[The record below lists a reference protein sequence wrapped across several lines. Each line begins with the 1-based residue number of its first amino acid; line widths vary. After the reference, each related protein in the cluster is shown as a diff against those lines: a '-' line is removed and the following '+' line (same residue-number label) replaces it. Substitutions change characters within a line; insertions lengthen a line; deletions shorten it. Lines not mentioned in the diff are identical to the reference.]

1 MQKQLEIVKNRF
13 GKDKYSKHLGIVLDE
28 LTDDRIQMHM
38 RLRDDMNNWFDQIH
52 GGAVYALA
60 DAAFSVL
67 ANNSNNL
74 AVALECSITYHA
86 SPKPDSILIVKG
98 ETLSVTRRTGAYLFK
113 IYMQQDEAMK
123 LVATMKSVSYRTGK
137 SIDPEI
143 GQ

>member
-1 MQKQLEIVKNRF
+1 MQEQFEIVKNRF
-13 GKDKYSKHLGIVLDE
+13 GKDNYSKYLGIVLDE
-28 LTDDRIQMHM
+28 LTDDKIQMHM
-38 RLRDDMNNWFDQIH
+38 QLRDDMNNWFDQIH

-86 SPKPDSILIVKG
+86 SPKPESMLIVKG
-98 ETLSVTRRTGAYLFK
+98 ETLSVTRRTGSYLFK
-113 IYMQQDEAMK
+113 IYMEHDEAPI

-137 SIDPEI
+137 SIDPHIE
-143 GQ
+143 Q

>member
-1 MQKQLEIVKNRF
+1 MQEQLEIVKNRF
-13 GKDKYSKHLGIVLDE
+13 RKDKYSKHLGIVLDQ
-28 LTDDRIQMHM
+28 LTDDKIQMHM
-38 RLRDDMNNWFDQIH
+38 QLRDDMNNWFDQIH

-86 SPKPDSILIVKG
+86 SPKPDSTLIVKG
-98 ETLSVTRRTGAYLFK
+98 ETLSVTRRTGSYLFK
-113 IYMQQDEAMK
+113 IYMEQHEALK

-137 SIDPEI
+137 PIDPKIE
-143 GQ
+143 Q

>member
-1 MQKQLEIVKNRF
+1 MQEQLEIVKNRF
-13 GKDKYSKHLGIVLDE
+13 GKDRYSKHLGIVLDE
-28 LTDDRIQMHM
+28 LTDDSIQMHM
-38 RLRDDMNNWFDQIH
+38 QLRDDMNNWFDQIH

-98 ETLSVTRRTGAYLFK
+98 ETLSVTRRTGSYLFK
-113 IYMQQDEAMK
+113 IYMEQDETMK

-143 GQ
+143 EQ